1 MRLGFFYAL
10 GAFAAGGVFMLAF
23 NYAPSDLL
31 HPHRISS
38 ALSWVAYAAGT
49 ALLVA
54 VPFTLA
60 LEWLRAT
67 GRDVPSKMSWGALM
81 CGASFGSPVAVITW
95 PPALTS
101 QLFGTFIVSALISAV
116 AAFMLT
122 ANANTRN
129 VDDG

>member
-1 MRLGFFYAL
+1 
-10 GAFAAGGVFMLAF
+10 MLAF

-101 QLFGTFIVSALISAV
+101 QLFGTFIVSALYSRCSRAFCSCRRGFLAIVGSRARWV
-116 AAFMLT
+116 QPCAA
-122 ANANTRN
+122 
-129 VDDG
+129 